1 MSKYT
6 ETLIDYMRAG
16 GVLPAL
22 FEQIDGFPQLFV
34 QRFCDYEIGFE
45 TPELFAQKLEGA
57 AKRFVPFYKTLIQS
71 QNDLIAKLTTS
82 YNRVHTTTSNLGE
95 QESLSWVYPYNAA
108 SNTNPAARTLA
119 TPTTNTTT
127 EASSGYTPDELARM
141 IELAGNIKNNLLDEL
156 LSKFKH
162 CFMIVF

>member
-1 MSKYT
+1 MAKYT

-22 FEQIDGFPQLFV
+22 FEQIDGFPELFV

-45 TPELFAQKLEGA
+45 TPELFAQKLDGA
-57 AKRFVPFYKTLIQS
+57 AKRFIPFYNKLIQS

-82 YNRVHTTTSNLGE
+82 YNRVHTTTSDFGK
-95 QESLSWVYPYNAA
+95 QESLSWAYPYNAS

-127 EASSGYTPDELARM
+127 EQSSGYTPDELARM
-141 IELAGNIKNNLLDEL
+141 IELAGNIKDNLLEEL

>member
-1 MSKYT
+1 MAKYT
-6 ETLIDYMRAG
+6 ETLIEYMRAG

-22 FEQIDGFPQLFV
+22 FEQIDGFADLFV

-82 YNRVHTTTSNLGE
+82 YNRVHTTTSDLGE
-95 QESLSWVYPYNAA
+95 QESKSWAYPYNAA
-108 SNTNPAARTLA
+108 SDVNPAARTLA
-119 TPTTNTTT
+119 TPTTNKTT
-127 EASSGYTPDELARM
+127 EESTGYTPDELARM
-141 IELAGNIKNNLLDEL
+141 IELAGNIKDNLLDEL
-156 LSKFKH
+156 LDKFKN
-162 CFMIVF
+162 CFMILF

>member
-1 MSKYT
+1 M
-6 ETLIDYMRAG
+6 
-16 GVLPAL
+16 
-22 FEQIDGFPQLFV
+22 
-34 QRFCDYEIGFE
+34 
-45 TPELFAQKLEGA
+45 
-57 AKRFVPFYKTLIQS
+57 
-71 QNDLIAKLTTS
+71 IAKLTTS

-108 SNTNPAARTLA
+108 SDTNPAARTLA

-127 EASSGYTPDELARM
+127 ETSSGYTPDELARM

-156 LSKFKH
+156 LDKFKH

>member
-1 MSKYT
+1 MAKYT

-22 FEQIDGFPQLFV
+22 FEQIEGFPVLFV

-57 AKRFVPFYKTLIQS
+57 AKRFIPFYKTLIQS
-71 QNDLIAKLTTS
+71 QNELIAKLTTS
-82 YNRVHTTTSNLGE
+82 YNRVHTTTSDLGK
-95 QESLSWVYPYNAA
+95 QESLSWAYPYNAS

-127 EASSGYTPDELARM
+127 EQSSGYTPDELVQM
-141 IELAGNIKNNLLDEL
+141 IELAGNIKDNLLDEL

>member
-1 MSKYT
+1 MAKYT
-6 ETLIDYMRAG
+6 ETLIEYMRAG

-22 FEQIDGFPQLFV
+22 FEQIDGFADLFV

-57 AKRFVPFYKTLIQS
+57 AKRFIPFYNTLIQS

-82 YNRVHTTTSNLGE
+82 YHRVHITTNNLGE
-95 QESLSWVYPYNAA
+95 QESKSWVYPYNAA
-108 SNTNPAARTLA
+108 SDTNPAARTLA
-119 TPTTNTTT
+119 PPTTNTTT
-127 EASSGYTPDELARM
+127 EENSDYTPDELARM
-141 IELAGNIKNNLLDEL
+141 IELAGNIKDNLLDEL